1 MKILVEQLSRIA
13 AQPVN
18 DNMRSVAVALN
29 THGARV
35 GLDLPHRLGQFI
47 PQLAH
52 ESGAFKFDREL
63 WGPTPAQKRYDTRTD
78 LGNTPEVDGDGKK
91 NAGRGPLQ
99 VTGGYNIGRFEEW
112 CVKMFGRR
120 EVPDFTANPD
130 LINTDPWEGLSA
142 IWYWD
147 VGNPEGK
154 SLNRYADAGD
164 TEMITRRINGGLNGY
179 ADRLRYVTRVGLVL
193 LGRAPNDVA
202 GFQAWAQEKGYLPAD
217 TKDVKQVDGIDG
229 PKTRAAIH
237 QALVALAGQQIAEE
251 EIPTQAA
258 PVVVEQPVAVVPEG
272 SNKRGWLYTGVLT
285 SAAGTVWSSFVA
297 GDVVTRVVIGV
308 TVLAVLG
315 LMLFFGERIIRRA
328 RTLIKEVQE
337 N

>member
-1 MKILVEQLSRIA
+1 MKITVEQLSKISGKPINA
-13 AQPVN
+13 
-18 DNMRSVAVALN
+18 NMHSVADALG
-29 THGARV
+29 TYGARV

-47 PQLAH
+47 PQLVH
-52 ESGAFKFDREL
+52 ESGRFVYDREV

-91 NAGRGPLQ
+91 NAGRGPIQ
-99 VTGGYNIGRFEEW
+99 VTGGYNIARFEEW
-112 CVKMFGRR
+112 CVKMFGRA

-164 TEMITRRINGGLNGY
+164 TEMITRRINGGLNGF
-179 ADRLRYVTRVGLVL
+179 ADRLRYVTRTGLVL
-193 LGRAPNDVA
+193 LGREPDDVM
-202 GFQAWAQEKGYLPAD
+202 GFQVWAQKQGYLPAD
-217 TKDVKQVDGIDG
+217 TKDAKQADGIDG

-237 QALVALAGQQIAEE
+237 QALVALAGRQIAEAD
-251 EIPTQAA
+251 IPTQAA

-285 SAAGTVWSSFVA
+285 SAAGTAWSSFVA
-297 GDVVTRVVIGV
+297 GDVVTRIVIGV
-308 TVLAVLG
+308 TVLLVLG
-315 LMLFFGERIIRRA
+315 LMLFLGERLIRRA
-328 RTLIKEVQE
+328 RALIKEIGAS
-337 N
+337 